1 MTSQIRERAL
11 ALVAGGA
18 LIFAISA
25 SVLPSVNASHLAPVG
40 LGTATSF
47 AILAGTGVTSVPT
60 STING
65 NLGVSPTAGASIVV
79 SCAEMGG
86 TIYAVDATGPACAII
101 DPGLLTS
108 AKNSLTGAISD
119 AAGRT
124 GGLPVAANELGGKT
138 LTHGVYSS
146 GSTMALSSGTL
157 TLDAGGDPSAVWI
170 FQLGSDLTVG
180 NATSVSLTNG
190 AQACNVFWKVNS
202 AFIGSTATFVGNVLA
217 STQITVANDTTIT
230 GRLLASTANVTLIND
245 TINLSTC
252 AVPQLIPPTRPP
264 FTVAPSATAVPT
276 PTPVGPTATPAGTP
290 VSSSATPVSSTAT
303 PSSAT
308 AAPVAAVAAT
318 TTPGAGGTPRPL
330 SGLPSTS
337 TDLEAVPTWALVL
350 VLGGFGLIVVAARM
364 RSRMR
369 PANAPTS
376 MDREM

>member
-25 SVLPSVNASHLAPVG
+25 SVLPSVNASHVAPVG

-79 SCAEMGG
+79 TCAEMGG
-86 TIYAVDATGPACAII
+86 TIYAVDATGPSCAVI

-108 AKNSLTGAISD
+108 AKNALTAAITD

-124 GGLPVAANELGGKT
+124 GGLPVAADELGGKT
-138 LTHGVYSS
+138 LSHGVYSS
-146 GSTMALSSGTL
+146 GSAMALSAGTL
-157 TLDAGGDPSAVWI
+157 TLDGGGDPNAVWI
-170 FQLGSDLTVG
+170 SQLGSDLTVANG
-180 NATSVSLTNG
+180 TSVSLTNG

-202 AFIGSTATFVGNVLA
+202 AFIGSTATFVGTVLA

-264 FTVAPSATAVPT
+264 FTFAPSATPT
-276 PTPVGPTATPAGTP
+276 PTPVGPTATPAG
-290 VSSSATPVSSTAT
+290 TPVSSTAT

-318 TTPGAGGTPRPL
+318 ATPGAGGTPRPL

-337 TDLEAVPTWALVL
+337 TDL
-350 VLGGFGLIVVAARM
+350 
-364 RSRMR
+364 
-369 PANAPTS
+369 
-376 MDREM
+376 

>member
-18 LIFAISA
+18 LIFAISL
-25 SVLPSVNASHLAPVG
+25 SVLPSVSASHIPPVG

-47 AILAGTGVTSVPT
+47 AILAGTGVTSVLS

-65 NLGVSPTAGASIVV
+65 NLGVSPSPGASIVV
-79 SCAEMGG
+79 TCAEMGG

-108 AKNSLTGAISD
+108 AKNSLTGAITD

-124 GGLPVAANELGGKT
+124 GGQPVAANELGGKT

-146 GSTMALSSGTL
+146 GSAMALSAGTL
-157 TLDAGGDPSAVWI
+157 TLDGGGDPNAVFI
-170 FQLGSDLTVG
+170 FQLGSDLTVA

-202 AFIGSTATFVGNVLA
+202 AFIGSTATFVGTILA
-217 STQITVANDTTIT
+217 STQITVANGSTIT

-252 AVPQLIPPTRPP
+252 AAPPALIPPTRPP
-264 FTVAPSATAVPT
+264 FTVAPSATATPT
-276 PTPVGPTATPAGTP
+276 ATPVGPTATPAGTP
-290 VSSSATPVSSTAT
+290 VSSTATPVSSTAT
-303 PSSAT
+303 P
-308 AAPVAAVAAT
+308 VAAVAPTA
-318 TTPGAGGTPRPL
+318 TPGTGATVRPL
-330 SGLPSTS
+330 TSLPSTS
-337 TDLEAVPTWALVL
+337 TGLDTVPTWALVL
-350 VLGGFGLIVVAARM
+350 ALAGFVLMVLVTRM
-364 RSRMR
+364 RSRLR
-369 PANAPTS
+369 AANATAGTGP
-376 MDREM
+376 EV